1 MEGFGVTVAFYI
13 LAALTLIAAAS
24 VMLSRDLMH
33 AVLFLILTFTGI
45 AGFFVLL
52 SADFLAMAQVIIY
65 VGAISV
71 LLLFAIM
78 LTPHAG
84 RDNGETKMLAPAVLL
99 AVCLAAVFL
108 FVIFDADWHTVA
120 DGSGVAGRAGLS
132 AQELGDALLTTWALP
147 FEMASVLLT
156 AALIG
161 AVMLARSP
169 EEDAEDALA

>member
-1 MEGFGVTVAFYI
+1 MEGFGVTAAFYV
-13 LAALTLIAAAS
+13 LALVTLGAAGG

-33 AVLFLILTFTGI
+33 AVLFLILTFMGI

-71 LLLFAIM
+71 LLLFAIL
-78 LTPHAG
+78 LTPRAG
-84 RDNGETKMLAPAVLL
+84 RDNGETKMFAPAVLL
-99 AVCLAAVFL
+99 AICLGAVFM
-108 FVIFDADWHTVA
+108 FVIFDANWSTVP
-120 DGSGVAGRAGLS
+120 DGAGVDGRLGLS
-132 AQELGDALLTTWALP
+132 AQALGEALLSTWVLP

-161 AVMLARSP
+161 SVMLARSP